1 MLKRFALA
9 FALSAVFITAL
20 GAQTAVVT
28 VLKVRV
34 VRPPVDFTA
43 GVVCSD
49 IYCLGPHKPLR
60 EIFKGSIQK

>member
-20 GAQTAVVT
+20 GAQTIT

-34 VRPPVDFTA
+34 VRPPAGFTA
-43 GVVCSD
+43 STLCSD
-49 IYCLGPHKPLR
+49 IYCHGPHKPLR
-60 EIFKGSIQK
+60 EIFKGSIQR